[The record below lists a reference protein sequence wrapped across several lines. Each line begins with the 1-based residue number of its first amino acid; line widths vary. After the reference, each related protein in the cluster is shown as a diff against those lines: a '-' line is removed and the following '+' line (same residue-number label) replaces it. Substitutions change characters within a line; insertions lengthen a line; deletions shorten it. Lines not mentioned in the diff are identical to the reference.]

1 MSTRSTI
8 AILNRDGS
16 NESIYCH
23 FDGYPEHVG
32 KVLLENYNTTSIVQ
46 ALMRLG
52 DLSIL
57 GPVMAPAGGSKHS
70 YNKPIEGV
78 TVAYR
83 RDRGETECLA
93 KRCESFDLL
102 LKSFAAGDCGAV
114 YLYIYDVTGEAW
126 YYAECNNP
134 MSLHKLSWKR
144 CGVNTMPK
152 TPKEMRKPCLG
163 PSLDPINRHRS
174 KAPKAPKN
182 LAWDDSYEEEPEVK
196 ESTPKAP
203 KAANEVVFNLKKL
216 VYEDKVDN
224 TQTLTELSAQLV
236 ELRDT
241 MNVAFNN
248 ISKTLLKLK

>member
-8 AILNRDGS
+8 AILYPGGN

-23 FDGYPEHVG
+23 YDGYPEHVG
-32 KVLLENYNTTSIVQ
+32 KVLLENYNSTSIVQ

-52 DLSIL
+52 DLSSL
-57 GPVMAPAGGSKHS
+57 GPLLVRPSGQPHS
-70 YNKPIEGV
+70 YYAQCKDV

-83 RDRGETECLA
+83 RDRGETDCLA
-93 KRCESFDLL
+93 KRSPSLNLL
-102 LKSFAAGDCGAV
+102 LKGFAAGDNGAD
-114 YLYIYDVTGEAW
+114 YLYIWHVDDEAW
-126 YYAECNNP
+126 YYAESSHP
-134 MSLHKLSWKR
+134 KSLHKLSWKR
-144 CGVNTMPK
+144 CGANT
-152 TPKEMRKPCLG
+152 
-163 PSLDPINRHRS
+163 
-174 KAPKAPKN
+174 
-182 LAWDDSYEEEPEVK
+182 
-196 ESTPKAP
+196 TPKAP